1 MSFPIP
7 NNSAAADEANRNKTV
22 SFEYETPL
30 EIEKVERTEA
40 VHSSEVESPLEI
52 ETGERTEAVDSS
64 QISDESGGRVYNTFA
79 GFLFPRI
86 TPIPPMAFVVLSLVV
101 ALPSA
106 LYVVFFTKMGYG
118 LTTYYYLS
126 EYVEGYASYLGL
138 ALGTGAFL
146 LYLFDCYYWT
156 SDIGIFL
163 RKLFI
168 GIIVLGTAV
177 FTLFT
182 SGRYPY
188 GPIAIFVVLV
198 SMWLVVIGRVVY
210 KDVNPKIYVSWLS
223 GPLFFNA
230 VVVFVAWFV
239 WTMLKDENE
248 WSLIL
253 SLAEAE
259 ESGCE
264 PDYSVYPDIDCSDG
278 NGGVCFTADIDS
290 NTLTFADGCD
300 EMCTEVFT
308 GCYNTFIIWVGPL
321 LVSLGLLFLSFLAS
335 FLRSGS
341 SPEQETTKFVQIWM
355 FLLFGMWVGAS
366 LAGAGAGVS
375 TTLAAVT
382 LACFIAVSIFL
393 AISYGKIERTEQLK
407 RIGDEL
413 VEKYGP
419 HFDIF
424 RGLLIVTCTPVFL
437 LYFFISFIIQ
447 RIRSVTF
454 FVYSKPPD
462 NTQSLR
468 NIGYTGWFTIEARR
482 LIREFQSWNRTKVF
496 TYAIYW
502 GLAFMILS
510 VIVSQF
516 TLLFLS
522 WLIEK
527 TSAMPLGTVT
537 AILIAIGMTMFLLP
551 PVPGVPIYLTLGIV
565 IIPVGR
571 STFGIYGSLL
581 YALGVSLCLKL
592 LACTLQQ
599 KMIGG
604 LLQHKVGVRQFCG
617 VNSSLMRSMKLVLQQ
632 PGLGIA
638 KVSILVGGPDWPTS
652 VLCGIM
658 GLELIP
664 ILIGT
669 LPIIFLITPTLLTGS
684 FTYMSSVRLDDG
696 QLEFPWA
703 GTVAT
708 ICAALTAF
716 VQFGSMVVA
725 AYFLEQTVT
734 TRQDELDA
742 MPIDQEVKDA
752 DERGE
757 AIDTA
762 YDEVT
767 QWRSLPAL
775 AKGVLGASLATM
787 ITSCYMVQLF
797 ADLCFTEYQLTYTI
811 EQHLDGDWKNLVKP
825 LGIVANCLLLGS
837 VVLLYGFRSWAMR
850 KASLT
855 AY

>member
-837 VVLLYGFRSWAMR
+837 VVLLYGFRSWAMVR
-850 KASLT
+850 AKLCN
-855 AY
+855 